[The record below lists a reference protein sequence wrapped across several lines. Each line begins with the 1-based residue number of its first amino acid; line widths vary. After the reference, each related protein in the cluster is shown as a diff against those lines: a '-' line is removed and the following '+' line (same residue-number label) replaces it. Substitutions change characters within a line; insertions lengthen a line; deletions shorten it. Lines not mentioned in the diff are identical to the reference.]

1 MTLPLVKAHRILACG
16 LGLFLIS
23 HFAIHLTAIGGAEL
37 HLNVL
42 DKFQGVYRNLLIEPL
57 LFLAIVTQIFI
68 GAKLVWRR
76 WKQPAKGFWGWA
88 QILSGFYLIF
98 FFILHTSAALST
110 RYLVGLDTNF
120 YWAAGTLNV
129 GALKYFFAPYYFLG
143 VLSVFTHL
151 AAAIYFGWSGKGKI
165 ASKLILL
172 LGVIIASLIVCAFG
186 GVFYDISLP
195 PDYIDYYESFR

>member
-1 MTLPLVKAHRILACG
+1 MRLSLKTTHRILACG

-23 HFAIHLTAIGGAEL
+23 HFAIHLTAIGGVEL

-98 FFILHTSAALST
+98 FFILHTSAALFT

-151 AAAIYFGWSGKGKI
+151 AAAIYFGWSGKVV
-165 ASKLILL
+165 SKLVLL
-172 LGVIIASLIVCAFG
+172 LGVIIAALIVSALS
-186 GVFYDISLP
+186 GVFYDITIP
-195 PDYIDYYESFR
+195 PEYKEYYESFG